1 MSRNPL
7 TYVLDN
13 SQPVHLWRAIKTDS
27 NAWPTSKVTFL
38 VRAVSHQEAM
48 FLAQHDPCV
57 KSPADMVHVDFE
69 PIKLAYDMPSWFGAF
84 LLLHLQQGLER
95 YLS

>member
-1 MSRNPL
+1 MSRNPC
-7 TYVLDN
+7 TYVVDN

-38 VRAVSHQEAM
+38 VRAVSHQEAL

-69 PIKLAYDMPSWFGAF
+69 PIKADPLCR
-84 LLLHLQQGLER
+84 HGLDPFFC
-95 YLS
+95 YSCNDA